1 MKKLVIALT
10 AVAAFSGSA
19 SAADLAARPYTKAP
33 AVVAPVASWT
43 GCYIGAGGGGAY
55 TNNDHNE
62 YLTANGAV
70 ASANVTTGGRGW
82 FGTVGAGCDYQVDRF
97 VFGVFGD
104 YDFMDVKGDI
114 AYDGQR
120 APMATGSQKQD
131 WQWAVGGRVGYV
143 IVPQLMTYFSGGY
156 TQTHLKSTDLF
167 LFGTAAP
174 FYNLPGATKGG
185 WFIGA
190 GDEYAL
196 SFLPGLFWKTEY
208 RYSEFDRANVSV
220 NFSNNIAPGVPT
232 GFSMTEKL
240 REHSVRSELVYR
252 FNWGGAPV
260 AAKY

>member
-1 MKKLVIALT
+1 MKKLVIALA

-33 AVVAPVASWT
+33 APVAYAPSWT

-55 TNNDHNE
+55 TNNDHND
-62 YLTANGAV
+62 YITATGV
-70 ASANVTTGGRGW
+70 AAGPSLTTGARGW

-97 VFGVFGD
+97 VFGLFGD

-114 AYDGQR
+114 STFGTTFASFV
-120 APMATGSQKQD
+120 GSQKQD
-131 WQWAVGGRVGYV
+131 SQWAVGGRVGYV
-143 IVPQLMTYFSGGY
+143 IVPQLMTYVSGGY
-156 TQTHLKSTDLF
+156 TQAHWKSTNLTA
-167 LFGTAAP
+167 FGAVVPTAV
-174 FYNLPGATKGG
+174 LPGSTKGG

-196 SFLPGLFWKTEY
+196 SLLPGLFWKTEY
-208 RYSEFDRANVSV
+208 RYSEFDRANVSI
-220 NFSNNIAPGVPT
+220 NDFATGLPS
-232 GFSMTEKL
+232 GFSESQKF